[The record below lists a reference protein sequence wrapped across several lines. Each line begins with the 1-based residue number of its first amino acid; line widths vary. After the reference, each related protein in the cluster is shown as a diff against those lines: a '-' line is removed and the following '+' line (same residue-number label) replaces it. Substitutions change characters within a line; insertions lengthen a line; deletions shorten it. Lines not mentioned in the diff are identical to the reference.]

1 MCSEFKQKFQSGE
14 LITRFKLNEY
24 PPKINIGLVRPTD
37 QALIIGANNKAM
49 FLSWGFKVAW
59 DKKPIINARSETLTK
74 KKTFQAHLGQRCI
87 VPVAGYSEW
96 RNDAGKKLK
105 NYISPQAQYFFHS
118 WIN

>member
-59 DKKPIINARSETLTK
+59 DKKEDVSGTFGTTLYCPCSWLFRVAK
-74 KKTFQAHLGQRCI
+74 RC
-87 VPVAGYSEW
+87 W
-96 RNDAGKKLK
+96 
-105 NYISPQAQYFFHS
+105 
-118 WIN
+118 